1 MQNNAHFIGPHQT
14 AVAVATLVLIGTEWL
29 AALHWAFRALPGV
42 QTATERSSTAV
53 SYWCLQISMA
63 AAAPI
68 FRKFDE
74 CLSDAVT

>member
-42 QTATERSSTAV
+42 QTGTEQSGWLHCTGHFAHCLV
-53 SYWCLQISMA
+53 SRQQQNA
-63 AAAPI
+63 AARQFPI
-68 FRKFDE
+68 GAFK
-74 CLSDAVT
+74 